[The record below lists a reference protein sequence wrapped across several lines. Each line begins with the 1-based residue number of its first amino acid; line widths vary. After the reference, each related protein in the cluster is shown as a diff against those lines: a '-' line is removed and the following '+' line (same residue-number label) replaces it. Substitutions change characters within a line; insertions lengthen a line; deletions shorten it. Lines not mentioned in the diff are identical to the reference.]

1 MTTRTRTLT
10 GRHVL
15 FIFMAFFLTITGV
28 NALMVTFAVKT
39 FSGEDT
45 STPYVKG
52 LAYNET
58 LARASAEAQSG
69 YAVAIN
75 GIRDDQ
81 GRVTFTADVS
91 HAGAPATGIAAT
103 ARLRHPTNAHLDRAL
118 PLTAA
123 PDGRFTAT
131 LETLSPGRWDIEVT
145 VTRDGAE
152 LYQARDRLWLP

>member
-1 MTTRTRTLT
+1 MTHTRTLT

-45 STPYVKG
+45 ATPYVKG

-58 LARASAEAQSG
+58 LARAEVEAQSG
-69 YAVAIN
+69 YAVAIAAV
-75 GIRDDQ
+75 RDDL
-81 GRVTFTADVS
+81 GRVTFTADVTKS
-91 HAGAPATGIAAT
+91 GAPATGIAAT
-103 ARLRHPTNAHLDRAL
+103 ARLRHPANAHLDRAL

-123 PDGRFTAT
+123 VDGRFTTT
-131 LETLSPGRWDIEVT
+131 LETLPPGRWDIEVT
-145 VTRDGAE
+145 VTKNGAE